1 MSGINQSKITVTLRN
16 PLDHNDLIEY
26 YIIPDDHQ
34 LARDWVAALKKIL
47 IEKKYLEKNFCFLGF
62 PNTPRNIDYLCD
74 QLNQAVHQINMFN
87 QSKVWQ
93 IAGLK
98 SYTIEEHFSPNTVR
112 FSDNYNISSDLDDL
126 GLRIKHSIMNR
137 IHNDF
142 ENLQGTVDNL
152 SDYYK
157 LADYNTKY
165 AIRQLNILC
174 HELETLILSQRKL
187 VQNSKWMRP
196 SQITTFLHADR
207 YQLTEQHRELFKQ
220 NGYDRQ
226 FGHVYMHWTQIGK
239 TLFEVFRDEHAP
251 KLDDTICEAI
261 NHLQYYSGEFDI
273 EWANDVVYGSTST
286 PWHTQLIDDFNIWL
300 SDNNLD
306 PNDSKLS
313 LGHLH
318 LGQVDLKSSFG
329 TESVSDVW
337 DILKNHLDL
346 YCIEIDGIINQFD
359 YCWTDSDYK
368 QRQIDMMRPGYDYS
382 SRR

>member
-1 MSGINQSKITVTLRN
+1 
-16 PLDHNDLIEY
+16 
-26 YIIPDDHQ
+26 
-34 LARDWVAALKKIL
+34 
-47 IEKKYLEKNFCFLGF
+47 
-62 PNTPRNIDYLCD
+62 
-74 QLNQAVHQINMFN
+74 MFN

-93 IAGLK
+93 TAGLK
-98 SYTIEEHFSPNTVR
+98 SYIIEEHFSPNTVR
-112 FSDNYNISSDLDDL
+112 FSDNYNVSSDLDDL

-152 SDYYK
+152 SSYYR
-157 LADYNTKY
+157 LADYETKY

-174 HELETLILSQRKL
+174 HEMETLILSQRKL
-187 VQNSKWMRP
+187 VQNPKWVRP

-226 FGHVYMHWTQIGK
+226 FGHVYMHWAQIGK

-329 TESVSDVW
+329 TTSISDIW
-337 DILKNHLDL
+337 DILGNHLDI
-346 YCIEIDGIINQFD
+346 YCIEIDGVDNHFD
-359 YCWTDSDYK
+359 YCWTNDDYK
-368 QRQIDMMRPGYDYS
+368 LQQINTLKPGYDFS
-382 SRR
+382 SRG